1 MFHILLHRFNFL
13 DCLETKIMST
23 DINFISNNVKGIRN
37 SLKRLKIFYY
47 LKENMSYNSVLFL
60 QETHSSSKDEI
71 QWKDEF
77 KGSSNSCG
85 AAIDYTGKR
94 SFQLLKKKNDENGHF
109 LILEA
114 MIDDCFHF
122 D

>member
-13 DCLETKIMST
+13 DCLETKIMTT

-37 SLKRLKIFYY
+37 SLKRLKFFYY
-47 LKENMSYNSVLFL
+47 LKERKHVLFL
-60 QETHSSSKDEI
+60 QEIHTSSKDEI
-71 QWKDEF
+71 QWKDKF

-85 AAIDYTGKR
+85 VAIDYTGKR